1 MNNKINFMKV
11 AKLTVSAIL
20 FLIACNLFAQSSDDA
35 MKLLEMKQYNRAKKA
50 FQQNLVSRNSAS
62 DWFYLGKIYLYQEKS
77 DSAKICFANIT
88 IADPKSIFGV
98 VAQAVNEVLS
108 GNNSQAI
115 STLKN
120 AQKIAI
126 GTKDITALVE
136 IAEVRYQ
143 AGDTLGWPIAM
154 TLASGMDQKSPK
166 PYIRAGEIYQL
177 QGVKSKNLNYFLGLA
192 SGRYEQ
198 ALYYSP
204 ENLQARSGQANI
216 FFLSGNYNESEEYLI
231 TVISKDSNYIPA
243 LKTYGELA
251 YAMGKYEKASKYFGR
266 YMALSEYS
274 EKDLLRYI
282 TILYFNKEYEKAN
295 NLISPVLAKTPTNVV
310 MLRLKGYVS
319 YELKLY
325 PDGLAAMSKF
335 FSLRTEADT
344 NRIISSDY
352 EYYGKLYSRSGN
364 DSLAIVNFKKAIEID
379 PSKSGLME
387 DISKSYE
394 KQKKY
399 LLAIEYYNKFIKS
412 KNGDVA
418 SAIYF
423 SMGKD
428 LLLLANDAATDS
440 LLRIKYLT
448 LADTSF
454 SKVIEMSPNSH
465 LGYLWHARVEAA
477 FDPESTE
484 GLAKADYEKTLS
496 VLEQKTDKEKYKSDL
511 LEGYRYMGYYTY
523 LQFEKAK
530 ESKDDVVMNEAK
542 NSSLNYWQK
551 VLALD
556 PENDVAKQAID
567 ALNK

>member
-1 MNNKINFMKV
+1 
-11 AKLTVSAIL
+11 
-20 FLIACNLFAQSSDDA
+20 
-35 MKLLEMKQYNRAKKA
+35 
-50 FQQNLVSRNSAS
+50 
-62 DWFYLGKIYLYQEKS
+62 
-77 DSAKICFANIT
+77 
-88 IADPKSIFGV
+88 
-98 VAQAVNEVLS
+98 
-108 GNNSQAI
+108 
-115 STLKN
+115 
-120 AQKIAI
+120 
-126 GTKDITALVE
+126 
-136 IAEVRYQ
+136 
-143 AGDTLGWPIAM
+143 
-154 TLASGMDQKSPK
+154 
-166 PYIRAGEIYQL
+166 
-177 QGVKSKNLNYFLGLA
+177 
-192 SGRYEQ
+192 
-198 ALYYSP
+198 
-204 ENLQARSGQANI
+204 
-216 FFLSGNYNESEEYLI
+216 
-231 TVISKDSNYIPA
+231 
-243 LKTYGELA
+243 
-251 YAMGKYEKASKYFGR
+251 
-266 YMALSEYS
+266 
-274 EKDLLRYI
+274 
-282 TILYFNKEYEKAN
+282 
-295 NLISPVLAKTPTNVV
+295 
-310 MLRLKGYVS
+310 
-319 YELKLY
+319 
-325 PDGLAAMSKF
+325 LAAMSKF

-352 EYYGKLYSRSGN
+352 EYYGKLYSRAGN

-379 PSKSGLME
+379 PSKSGLLE

-399 LLAIEYYNKFIKS
+399 LLAIEYYNKLIKS

-440 LLRIKYLT
+440 LIRLKYLT

-465 LGYLWHARVEAA
+465 LGYLWHARILAA

-496 VLEQKTDKEKYKSDL
+496 ILEQKPDKEKYKSDL

-542 NSSLNYWQK
+542 NASLNYWQK